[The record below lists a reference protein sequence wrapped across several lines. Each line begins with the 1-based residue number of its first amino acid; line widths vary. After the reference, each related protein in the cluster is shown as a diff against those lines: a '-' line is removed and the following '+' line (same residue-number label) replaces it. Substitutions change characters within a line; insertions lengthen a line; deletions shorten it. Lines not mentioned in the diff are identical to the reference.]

1 MKSEKQV
8 ERFFNGSKEKKKK
21 SGSVSIPGYGID
33 AR

>member
-8 ERFFNGSKEKKKK
+8 ERFFNGSKEKKK
-21 SGSVSIPGYGID
+21 SGSVSIAAYGID